1 MKKFIPRITI
11 WEVSFLDDDDGRCYH
26 SVYFLFYKGA
36 KRYFE
41 RKIKEGFRLCLGGEP
56 LYFW

>member
-1 MKKFIPRITI
+1 MKKFVPRITI
-11 WEVSFLDDDDGRCYH
+11 WEVSFLDDEGRSYH

-36 KRYFE
+36 HRYFE
-41 RKIKEGFRLCLGGEP
+41 KKIKEGFKMILGGEP